1 VLNDIQPLKKNNKQ
15 LYMKYKITAFL
26 SLVFILLSC
35 QNDNQ
40 KRIAENKKEI
50 KKREIIFKN
59 IEKAWVFYDT
69 PITEASE
76 KSVATWNELRMFL
89 AELAQKPKRTIGAFQ
104 QKSKALT
111 KKAVALND
119 NIPLEF
125 NKPQIKSRIST
136 VITKVRLLD
145 LFIHLDNIPDKKVA
159 LLIGEINLE
168 LVSLQRQMDKLVEK
182 SKIPVEEG
190 ESDLL
195 KMMDT
200 TRAIPSTPVPNT
212 PIDPNLP
219 RVE

>member
-1 VLNDIQPLKKNNKQ
+1 
-15 LYMKYKITAFL
+15 MKYKIAVFFL
-26 SLVFILLSC
+26 LAFILFSC

-40 KRIAENKKEI
+40 KRLAENKKEI

-59 IEKAWVFYDT
+59 IEKGWVFYDT

-76 KSVATWNELRMFL
+76 KSIASWNDFRLFL
-89 AELAQKPKRTIGAFQ
+89 AELAQKPKKTIGAFQ
-104 QKSKALT
+104 KKSEALS
-111 KKAVALND
+111 KKAMALNN
-119 NIPLEF
+119 NIPFEF
-125 NKPQIKSRIST
+125 DKPQIKSRISIL
-136 VITKVRLLD
+136 ITKVRLLD
-145 LFIHLDNIPDKKVA
+145 LFIHLDIIPDKKVT
-159 LLIGEINLE
+159 LLVSEINLE
-168 LVSLQRQMDKLVEK
+168 LVSLQRQMDKIVEK

-200 TRAIPSTPVPNT
+200 TRAIPSTLTPNTVNT